1 MSEIKPE
8 FKHVLMPVRVILKRS
23 VSNNKWIDHTWS
35 VVDVLPGSGN
45 NDSTIKPIFED
56 KKNDKYDLFK
66 VNGSLEIPVQIS
78 ILLKKKKYD
87 AVIAVGCIIK
97 GKTDHYEFIAN
108 AITNSL
114 LAISIEKRV
123 PVSNTVLTCTTL
135 KQASDRSSK
144 KLNRAK
150 EAVLAALSVL
160 NN

>member
-1 MSEIKPE
+1 MNKSYKFLIVASTFYPKITEGLLSGAIAE
-8 FKHVLMPVRVILKRS
+8 LKKR
-23 VSNNKWIDHTWS
+23 KLH
-35 VVDVLPGSGN
+35 
-45 NDSTIKPIFED
+45 
-56 KKNDKYDLFK
+56 YDIFK

-87 AVIAVGCIIK
+87 AVIAIGCIIK

-114 LAISIEKRV
+114 LSISVDKRI
-123 PVSNTVLTCTTL
+123 PISNTVLTCTSQ
-135 KQASDRSSK
+135 KQAIDRSSK

-150 EAVLAALSVL
+150 EAVLAAISVL

>member
-1 MSEIKPE
+1 MSKKYKFLIVASNFYPKITNGLLSGAISE
-8 FKHVLMPVRVILKRS
+8 LK
-23 VSNNKWIDHTWS
+23 
-35 VVDVLPGSGN
+35 
-45 NDSTIKPIFED
+45 
-56 KKNDKYDLFK
+56 KYKYNYELYR

-108 AITNSL
+108 AITDSL
-114 LAISIEKRV
+114 LSISVDKRI
-123 PVSNTVLTCTTL
+123 PVSNSILTCSSL
-135 KQASDRSSK
+135 KQAIERSSK

-150 EAVLAALSVL
+150 EAVLAAISVL

>member
-1 MSEIKPE
+1 MSKQYKFLIVASNFYPKITNGLLNGAITE
-8 FKHVLMPVRVILKRS
+8 LKKR
-23 VSNNKWIDHTWS
+23 NY
-35 VVDVLPGSGN
+35 
-45 NDSTIKPIFED
+45 
-56 KKNDKYDLFK
+56 KYDLFK

>member
-1 MSEIKPE
+1 MSKKYKFLIVASTFYPKITDGLLSGAIAE
-8 FKHVLMPVRVILKRS
+8 LKKCQF
-23 VSNNKWIDHTWS
+23 NY
-35 VVDVLPGSGN
+35 DV
-45 NDSTIKPIFED
+45 
-56 KKNDKYDLFK
+56 FK

-114 LAISIEKRV
+114 LQMSVDKRIPVLNSI
-123 PVSNTVLTCTTL
+123 LTCTSL
-135 KQASDRSSK
+135 KQATERSQK
-144 KLNRAK
+144 KINRAK
-150 EAVLAALSVL
+150 EAVLAAISVL

>member
-1 MSEIKPE
+1 MSKKYKFLIVASNFYPKITNGLLSGAISELK
-8 FKHVLMPVRVILKRS
+8 KHKC
-23 VSNNKWIDHTWS
+23 N
-35 VVDVLPGSGN
+35 
-45 NDSTIKPIFED
+45 
-56 KKNDKYDLFK
+56 YDLYK

-78 ILLKKKKYD
+78 ILLNKKKYD

-114 LAISIEKRV
+114 LSISIDKKI
-123 PVSNTVLTCTTL
+123 PVSNAVLTCTSL
-135 KQASDRSSK
+135 KQAIDRSSK

-150 EAVLAALSVL
+150 EAVLAAISVL